1 MLPEVDTSEEQRLLQ
16 EGIQLF
22 EQQDDADAR
31 ILFLRVAALQGRSRP
46 DAESYLTRIE
56 QRVDHLPFAEGL
68 HLLALGR
75 WEVAKKRFEQ
85 VVQFNRDRRAAAEE
99 HLRSIAVEHKAK
111 KPDLQLF
118 SEPQMAPPKPTS
130 RPASE
135 TLIRR
140 TPHLEATPLPLK
152 PGESCQIS
160 VYADTAPPRPGEKV
174 EEVAL
179 DIAVASVRVRLLVSG
194 HLVVEGEQV
203 RTIMIER
210 SQDRSDTISFGVKLK
225 SRSDLELAGLVGS
238 SAEAVALFEYEGRPS
253 GRVSVVLPTSFS
265 SDRAIQSAAP
275 VNPPSGSLRVNSGAI
290 PADLTVTIVS
300 SRANDGRQFWCT
312 VQTPLLSKYAD
323 GISGEW
329 NLPNTAFDIVNNY
342 MANFTKKGACATER
356 IAALRGAGKQLFR
369 AAPDVFK
376 KAFWELIDSG
386 SPLKYI
392 AIVSEEPY
400 VPWELMIPRRTLD
413 GGIPQT
419 LSALGVGFAVGRWTS
434 KDVATAQQ
442 RISMTD
448 SYVIAPKYP
457 PNRALP
463 HAQDEAAYVMARFP
477 GKPIEPVDFEN
488 IVRMFKAG
496 GKTLVHFACHGSS
509 GVAGKQVIELEN
521 SKTLLSDVLLG
532 VQEVET
538 ALREKQSF
546 VFLNAC
552 EVGRGTPALSGVG
565 GFAESFI
572 DMGASAVV
580 APLWSVKD
588 GIAHE
593 IALKFY
599 DETLKN
605 PQLSFAEILTGIR
618 ARAYDPQIGEDT
630 YAAYCFY
637 GDPLATRR
645 SAP

>member
-1 MLPEVDTSEEQRLLQ
+1 MLQEVDTSEEQRLLT
-16 EGIQLF
+16 EAIQLF

-31 ILFLRVAALQGRSRP
+31 VLFIRVAALQGRHRP
-46 DAESYLTRIE
+46 DAESYLNRID
-56 QRVDHLPFAEGL
+56 QRADHLPFAEGL
-68 HLLALGR
+68 HCLSLKQ
-75 WEVAKKRFEQ
+75 WEGAKKRFEQ
-85 VVQFNRDRRAAAEE
+85 VVKLNRDRRAAAEE
-99 HLRSIAVEHKAK
+99 HLRNIAVEHKIK
-111 KPDLQLF
+111 KPELPLF
-118 SEPQMAPPKPTS
+118 SEPHGALPEPAS

-135 TLIRR
+135 KLIRR
-140 TPHLEATPLPLK
+140 TPHLNVTPLPLK

-160 VYADTAPPRPGEKV
+160 VYADTAAPRPGEKV
-174 EEVAL
+174 EEIAL
-179 DIAVASVRVRLLVSG
+179 DIAVGLVKVRLLVSG
-194 HLVVEGEQV
+194 HLVVEGEHV
-203 RTIMIER
+203 RTIMIKR
-210 SQDRSDTISFGVKLK
+210 SQDRSETISFNVKLK
-225 SRSDLELAGLVGS
+225 SHSDLELAGLVGS
-238 SAEAVALFEYEGRPS
+238 PAEAVALFEYEGRPS
-253 GRVSVVLPTSFS
+253 GRVSVLLPTTFS
-265 SDRAIQSAAP
+265 TDQGVPSADP
-275 VNPPSGSLRVNSGAI
+275 VNARTGSVRVNCGAT

-300 SRANDGRQFWCT
+300 ARANDGRQFWCT
-312 VQTPLLSKYAD
+312 VQTPLLSKYAN
-323 GISGEW
+323 GVSEEW
-329 NLPNTAFDIVNNY
+329 NLPNTTFDIVTNY
-342 MANFTKKGACATER
+342 MANFTKKGAFATER

-369 AAPDVFK
+369 AAPEVFK
-376 KAFWELIDSG
+376 KVFWELIDSG

-400 VPWELMIPRRTLD
+400 VPWELMIPRRMLD
-413 GGIPQT
+413 GGIPET
-419 LSALGVGFAVGRWTS
+419 LSALGVRFAVGRWTS
-434 KDVATAQQ
+434 KDVAAAQQ

-448 SYVIAPKYP
+448 SYVIAPKYA

-463 HAQDEAAYVMARFP
+463 HAQDEAAYVIARFP
-477 GKPIEPVDFEN
+477 GKPIQPVDFQN
-488 IVRMFKAG
+488 IVRTFKTG
-496 GKTLVHFACHGSS
+496 GRTLVHFACHGSS
-509 GVAGKQVIELEN
+509 GAAGKQAIELEN
-521 SKTLLSDVLLG
+521 STTLASDVLLG
-532 VQEVET
+532 VTDVET

-605 PQLSFAEILTGIR
+605 PQLSFAEILSGIR

-637 GDPLATRR
+637 GDPLASRR
-645 SAP
+645 STP